1 MDKKTNNITTKIPK
15 VKIPYLNL
23 PDKPIIAKTQDFL
36 PIADIID
43 DIVLTKDGGACLVLE
58 SSSLN
63 FGLLSEKEQQAVIFA
78 YSAFLNSLSFPIQ
91 IIIRSQV
98 KDISKYMEYLEKARE
113 KITNPKLA
121 GVMDN
126 YKSFVR
132 NTIKKKNILG
142 KNFYIVIPFTPL
154 ELGIAKSAASITKRG
169 GSLPFPKSYVIKKS
183 KIALYPKRDH
193 LIKQVSRLGIKLRQL
208 STAELIQLYYN
219 VSNAKPPSI
228 RSKEIKEK
236 L

>member
-1 MDKKTNNITTKIPK
+1 MNQKKNGIKPKIPK
-15 VKIPYLNL
+15 IGIPYLSL
-23 PDKPIIAKTQDFL
+23 PDAPITKKTQDFV
-36 PIADIID
+36 PIADIVD

-91 IIIRSQV
+91 IVTRSQV
-98 KDISKYMEYLEKARE
+98 KDISKYMEYLEKARK

-121 GVMDN
+121 GIMDD
-126 YKSFVR
+126 YKNFVK

-142 KNFYIVIPFTPL
+142 KNFYIILSFTPL
-154 ELGIAKSAASITKRG
+154 ELGIAKSAASITRRG
-169 GSLPFPKSYVIKKS
+169 GPLPFPKSYIIKKA

-193 LIKQVSRLGIKLRQL
+193 LIRQISRLGVKLRQL
-208 STAELIQLYYN
+208 STAELIHLYYN
-219 VSNAKPPSI
+219 ILNAKPPSV

>member
-1 MDKKTNNITTKIPK
+1 MKKKKNGITSKIPK
-15 VKIPYLNL
+15 IGIPYLSL
-23 PDKPIIAKTQDFL
+23 PDTAITKRTQDFL

-63 FGLLSEKEQQAVIFA
+63 FGLLSEKEQQAIIFA

-91 IIIRSQV
+91 IVTRSQV
-98 KDISKYMEYLEKARE
+98 KDISKYMEYLEKARK

-121 GVMDN
+121 GIMDD
-126 YKSFVR
+126 YKNFVK

-142 KNFYIVIPFTPL
+142 KNFYIVLSFTPL
-154 ELGIAKSAASITKRG
+154 ELGIAKSAASITKG
-169 GSLPFPKSYVIKKS
+169 GGPLPFPKSYVIKKA
-183 KIALYPKRDH
+183 KISLYPKRDH
-193 LIKQVSRLGIKLRQL
+193 LIRQISRLGIKLRQL
-208 STAELIQLYYN
+208 STAELIHLYYN
-219 VSNAKPPSI
+219 ILNAKPPSV

>member
-1 MDKKTNNITTKIPK
+1 MNRKKNNTTTKMPK
-15 VKIPYLNL
+15 IKIPYLDI
-23 PDKPIIAKTQDFL
+23 PDTPITEKTQDFL
-36 PIADIID
+36 PMADIID

-63 FGLLSEKEQQAVIFA
+63 FGLLSEKEQQAIIFA

-91 IIIRSQV
+91 IVIRSQV
-98 KDISKYMEYLEKARE
+98 KDISRYMKYLEKARG

-121 GVMDN
+121 GIMDD
-126 YKSFVR
+126 YKNFVK

-142 KNFYIVIPFTPL
+142 KNFYMVIPFTPL
-154 ELGIAKSAASITKRG
+154 ELGIAKSAATITRRG
-169 GSLPFPKSYVIKKS
+169 GPLPFPKSYVIKKA

-193 LIKQVSRLGIKLRQL
+193 LIRQISRLGIKLRQL

-219 VSNAKPPSI
+219 ILNAKPPSI